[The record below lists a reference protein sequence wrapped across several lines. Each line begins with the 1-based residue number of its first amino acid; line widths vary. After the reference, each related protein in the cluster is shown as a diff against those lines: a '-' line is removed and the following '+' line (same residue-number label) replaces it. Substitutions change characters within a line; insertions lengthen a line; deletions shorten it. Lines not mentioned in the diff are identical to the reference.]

1 MTIQS
6 LKICPKLVEKTL
18 TNDAQACWQIWEV
31 YHRKRW
37 QIWSKGEK
45 SCFVAN
51 PRVLKDNHIG
61 FTAFPK
67 VKQIKRSHTSAT
79 KTHPFSDKEMFSCR
93 TAAASMCVAPFWSSQ
108 PPLPAAAGA
117 PILRD
122 SETLLRW
129 SLLSPLWALLPH
141 SALTTEQNSPK
152 PRPFPGI
159 IFSLVLQ
166 LIHGGSEASQTWCC
180 PAKLPSCGY
189 HSDLAAAAEHKG
201 STAKTYP
208 ACIGWT
214 IGLPFPCL
222 CLVNRSK
229 PSALK

>member
-1 MTIQS
+1 M
-6 LKICPKLVEKTL
+6 L

-51 PRVLKDNHIG
+51 PRVLKDNHI
-61 FTAFPK
+61 AFPK
-67 VKQIKRSHTSAT
+67 VDQMKRSHTSVT
-79 KTHPFSDKEMFSCR
+79 KTHPFSDKELFSCR
-93 TAAASMCVAPFWSSQ
+93 TAAASILCVAPFWSPQ

-117 PILRD
+117 PLLECPHSEGQWNTTEMEPPVSSLR
-122 SETLLRW
+122 
-129 SLLSPLWALLPH
+129 ALLPH
-141 SALTTEQNSPK
+141 SALTTEQNSPE

-166 LIHGGSEASQTWCC
+166 WIHGGSEASQTWCC
-180 PAKLPSCGY
+180 PAKLPSCGC

-214 IGLPFPCL
+214 FGLPFPCL
-222 CLVNRSK
+222 CLVNRSEL
-229 PSALK
+229 SALK